1 MPGMERGWE
10 VAVAREGWSLGQE
23 PRDSCRRNQNEKGV
37 DGEAREGRWDVVSK
51 EPMPGAGNLVSSL
64 GPVRWGE
71 HKGPILREGA

>member
-23 PRDSCRRNQNEKGV
+23 PRDSCQRNQNEKGV

-51 EPMPGAGNLVSSL
+51 EPMPGAHASQVG
-64 GPVRWGE
+64 RAQ
-71 HKGPILREGA
+71 GANTERGSMKAQMS